1 MFGKK
6 TTAHKI
12 ASLIGAGTTVTGDIV
27 FTGGLRIDGT
37 VRGAVRCVDG
47 HQGGMLQ
54 ISETGC
60 VEGDVQASQM
70 VLAGRVVGAVQ
81 SSELLELQPTAR
93 ITGDVRYRALE
104 MHHGAIIDGHLIH
117 DDGGVVTKSSP
128 ALKLAVAKADART
141 EPKVESAAG

>member
-12 ASLIGAGTTVTGDIV
+12 ASLVGAGTTVTGDVV
-27 FTGGLRIDGT
+27 FAGGLRIDGT

-93 ITGDVRYRALE
+93 ITGD
-104 MHHGAIIDGHLIH
+104 AIIDGHLIH
-117 DDGGVVTKSSP
+117 DDGGVATKSSP
-128 ALKLAVAKADART
+128 ALKLAVAKTDARI
-141 EPKVESAAG
+141 ESKVESAAG